1 MAFGVSGY
9 VGLKTQ
15 SLIRVLYLPRAD
27 IAGYGFLFVK
37 DPATSRTQSTNSCAV
52 GLSVRFFT
60 ATIATDVRVVGKSM
74 GNALIAGFPP
84 PRHDRAGLA
93 VRRRRPLPRRRLVR
107 SRPVQPHYRPLR

>member
-37 DPATSRTQSTNSCAV
+37 DPATSRTQSTNSCAAADPP
-52 GLSVRFFT
+52 T
-60 ATIATDVRVVGKSM
+60 ASM
-74 GNALIAGFPP
+74 GSADASTSQLVQAMAGFGGGSGGA
-84 PRHDRAGLA
+84 DGLNA
-93 VRRRRPLPRRRLVR
+93 VPLGADTPQQTFLGT
-107 SRPVQPHYRPLR
+107 PQHA